1 MGDKV
6 MSIQIEEVL
15 LYNKEGK
22 TREIK
27 FQLGKVNIITG
38 KSGTGK
44 SAIIDI
50 IDYCLGRSK
59 FNIPEGIIRNKV
71 LWYALKL
78 DVNGN
83 KVFVAKPSPK
93 DNNESQSEV
102 YLELG
107 GNFPPEMASLIP
119 NTNDTGLQFELSRL
133 LGISPNLH
141 TPDVGRTREALE
153 ATFKHS
159 KFFLF
164 QKQSIVANE
173 QLLFHRQSE
182 PFIPQ
187 AIKDTIPYFLGAIR
201 EDYLII
207 QNEIKREKKNLKLLK
222 KALNESLSI
231 TGEGVSRARGLV
243 LEAREVGIIN
253 NDEVEAN
260 TDFKKCIS
268 LLKNIKEKDS
278 NLNSQG
284 DNTHLNNLLEKR
296 RNIINEIRVL
306 TDHLK
311 EADAM
316 SMDLTGYSN
325 EIVEQKARL
334 TSINLFHGK
343 EEINKCPLCST
354 LLEVPPPKIQQM
366 NNSLLQLEKKLKGV
380 QRDKPVLND
389 YTERI
394 KEGLDNKKESLN
406 NVNLQIS
413 MVNKRQEEMEFSS
426 DINSS
431 VAKVVGKVELFLESY
446 NDIDNSS
453 DLQSRIRNKESRIS
467 ELENKINSEEAEG
480 NLVSV
485 LNIIGNDMT
494 KWAKSLK
501 LEHSQFPYRL
511 DLKNLTVIADSEVRP
526 IPMFRMGSGENWL
539 GCHIILML
547 ALHKSFIKR
556 NRPVPRFLVLD
567 QPTQVYFPPEIYSKL
582 EGKENEVN
590 DEDRIAVKRLF
601 DLLFDVTE
609 ELKGGLQVI
618 VMDHANISDERFQNS
633 LIEEPWRNGR
643 ALIPAD
649 WN

>member
-1 MGDKV
+1 
-6 MSIQIEEVL
+6 MSIQIEEIL

-27 FQLGKVNIITG
+27 FKLGKVNIITG

-59 FNIPEGIIRNKV
+59 FNIPEGVIRNKV

-93 DNNESQSEV
+93 NNNESQSEV
-102 YLELG
+102 YLELGLG

-119 NTNDTGLQFELSRL
+119 NTNDTGLEFELSRL

-222 KALNESLSI
+222 KTLNESLSI

-253 NDEVEAN
+253 NDEVEAT

-268 LLKNIKEKDS
+268 LLKNIKDKDS

-284 DNTHLNNLLEKR
+284 DNTHLNKLLEKR

-316 SMDLTGYSN
+316 STDLTGYSN

-366 NNSLLQLEKKLKGV
+366 NNSLLQLEKKLEGV

-406 NVNLQIS
+406 NVNLQIA

-547 ALHKSFIKR
+547 ALHKAFIKR
-556 NRPVPRFLVLD
+556 NRPVPSFLVLD

-633 LIEEPWRNGR
+633 LIEEPWRNGK